1 MAGSWLRSP
10 TWLRLCRVSLPLRLS
25 VGRFTRLF
33 VNVLMAVNER
43 LTRLKEGRVY
53 FVSRLEGLGRY
64 DGEGRRSLRWPVGHL
79 SQEAKGHQ

>member
-1 MAGSWLRSP
+1 
-10 TWLRLCRVSLPLRLS
+10 
-25 VGRFTRLF
+25 
-33 VNVLMAVNER
+33 MAVNER